1 MKGISYICYAAI
13 NNKMVT
19 IIKKGAS
26 KSSIKQLLQKIQV
39 KKGIEAYKYCGVIKL
54 KQHPLVIQKLVRDE
68 WS

>member
-1 MKGISYICYAAI
+1 
-13 NNKMVT
+13 MVT

-39 KKGIEAYKYCGVIKL
+39 KKGIDAYKYCGVIKL
-54 KQHPLVIQKLVRDE
+54 KQHPILLQKILRDE

>member
-1 MKGISYICYAAI
+1 
-13 NNKMVT
+13 MVT

-39 KKGIEAYKYCGVIKL
+39 KKGIDAYKYCGVIKL
-54 KQHPLVIQKLVRDE
+54 KQHPILIQKILRDE